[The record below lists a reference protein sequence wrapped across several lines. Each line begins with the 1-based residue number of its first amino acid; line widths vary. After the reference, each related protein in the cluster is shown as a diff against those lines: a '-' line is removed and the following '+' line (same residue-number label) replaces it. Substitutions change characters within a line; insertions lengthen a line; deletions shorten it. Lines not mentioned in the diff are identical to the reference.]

1 MHLRGI
7 ALVAVLLAGAAC
19 GGDATAET
27 EAADTTTA
35 EQSADTTAAEQPA
48 PTSTVAESES
58 ETTPAGE
65 EGGDTGVE
73 NTAVDACDLLTEDE
87 VAAVIGGPAD
97 IDNEDVGGYDAA
109 CYWETADEDGI
120 YAQVAVE
127 LADLGE
133 FAQEEYE
140 NWTELVTIVE
150 ESVSLGDE
158 AFLGLYS
165 VGGSQLVVRDGTLL
179 LFVSTTEE
187 GHEETIKT
195 YGSLVLDRLG

>member
-1 MHLRGI
+1 MYRRLI
-7 ALVAVLLAGAAC
+7 TLMAVLLAIAAC
-19 GGDATAET
+19 GGNPSDATT
-27 EAADTTTA
+27 ELEADTTVA
-35 EQSADTTAAEQPA
+35 GQST
-48 PTSTVAESES
+48 PTSTGAGSES
-58 ETTPAGE
+58 ETTSTGETGDAGV
-65 EGGDTGVE
+65 DT
-73 NTAVDACDLLTEDE
+73 TTVDACGLLNEDE

-109 CYWETADEDGI
+109 CYWETVDEDGI
-120 YAQVAVE
+120 YAQLAVE

-140 NWTELVTIVE
+140 NWAELVTIVE

-179 LFVSTTEE
+179 LWVSTTEE